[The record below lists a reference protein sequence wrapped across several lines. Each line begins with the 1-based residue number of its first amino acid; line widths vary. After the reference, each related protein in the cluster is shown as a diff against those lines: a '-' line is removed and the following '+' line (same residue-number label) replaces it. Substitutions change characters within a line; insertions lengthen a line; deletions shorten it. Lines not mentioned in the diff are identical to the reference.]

1 MEELTKQC
9 PFCGQ
14 VINAAAIKC
23 KYCGKWLEDPQPV
36 QQEGWGQNQTP
47 PPPPPP
53 QPNYTQQQPNYNPQ
67 YTQQQPNYN
76 QQPYY
81 NPQYAQ
87 QPRKTNG
94 LGIAGFIMALI
105 SLFVGWIPIIG
116 WVLWFLG
123 LLFSFI
129 GVFKVPRG
137 LAIAGLVISLLGLF
151 AIIAVTGGM
160 WEAIQRGIAN
170 LE

>member
-23 KYCGKWLEDPQPV
+23 KYCGKWLED
-36 QQEGWGQNQTP
+36 
-47 PPPPPP
+47 P

-160 WEAIQRGIAN
+160 WDAIQRGIAN

>member
-36 QQEGWGQNQTP
+36 HQEGWSQTQNQT

-53 QPNYTQQQPNYNPQ
+53 QPNYTQQYTQQPNYNPQ
-67 YTQQQPNYN
+67 YTQQQIV
-76 QQPYY
+76 
-81 NPQYAQ
+81 YAQ

-160 WEAIQRGIAN
+160 WDAIQRGIAN

>member
-23 KYCGKWLEDPQPV
+23 KYCGKWLEDPQP
-36 QQEGWGQNQTP
+36 
-47 PPPPPP
+47 
-53 QPNYTQQQPNYNPQ
+53 PNYTQQQPNYNPQ